1 MGANAICP
9 STAFDSLFPLFVGLY
24 LHRWWLKSAFSKVIF
39 TTGNI
44 CVPLREF
51 LQHQQAV
58 LADFHF
64 FPEALNFD
72 LSAYRLAIS
81 IQ

>member
-1 MGANAICP
+1 VVVEEWFFQGHIGN
-9 STAFDSLFPLFVGLY
+9 GN
-24 LHRWWLKSAFSKVIF
+24 
-39 TTGNI
+39 TGNI

-72 LSAYRLAIS
+72 LSANRLAIS